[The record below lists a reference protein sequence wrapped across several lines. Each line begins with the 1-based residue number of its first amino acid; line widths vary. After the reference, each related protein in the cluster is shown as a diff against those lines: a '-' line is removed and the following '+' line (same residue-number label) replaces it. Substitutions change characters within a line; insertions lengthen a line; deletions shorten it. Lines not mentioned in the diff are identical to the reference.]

1 MSAFVLQ
8 ALTCGLGFG
17 IGYLFNK
24 ASLKLWRLFIGFFVG
39 FVVSWL
45 AGIIFWGSVF
55 MPNDKTAAIVNGMPK
70 SFLFAIVGAGT
81 GVYFGRRKAK
91 TSVPKCT

>member
-1 MSAFVLQ
+1 MSGFVLQ
-8 ALTCGLGFG
+8 VLTCGLGFG
-17 IGYLFNK
+17 IGYLFNT
-24 ASLKLWRLFIGFFVG
+24 ASPKLWRLLVGFFVG

-45 AGIIFWGSVF
+45 AGIIIWGSVF
-55 MPNDKTAAIVNGMPK
+55 MPNDKFDAIVSGMPK

-91 TSVPKCT
+91 ASVPKVT